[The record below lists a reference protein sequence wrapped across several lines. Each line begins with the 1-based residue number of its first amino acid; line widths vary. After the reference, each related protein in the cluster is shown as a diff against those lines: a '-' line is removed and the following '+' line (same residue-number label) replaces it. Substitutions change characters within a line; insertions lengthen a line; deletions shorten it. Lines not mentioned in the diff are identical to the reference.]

1 MGRSVGAFSEDEV
14 KNLSPMDRRKLK
26 RQAIRLLQDSKEIR
40 ALMNREPKLFT
51 KIKDVKRILRK
62 KLDPARKR
70 MPKK

>member
-62 KLDPARKR
+62 KLDPTRKR

>member
-14 KNLSPMDRRKLK
+14 KNLSPVDRRKLK
-26 RQAIRLLQDSKEIR
+26 REAIRLLQDSKEIR
-40 ALMNREPKLFT
+40 ALMNSEPKLFT

-62 KLDPARKR
+62 KLDPTRKR